1 MEDKEY
7 LAKIEINILE
17 NLKKKNRVMAKE
29 FQYIKMGIVMK
40 VNLNQMNKFQ
50 GQFFIK
56 MDIYSQENFN
66 KNIKT
71 KYILLVEKAL

>member
-1 MEDKEY
+1 
-7 LAKIEINILE
+7 
-17 NLKKKNRVMAKE
+17 
-29 FQYIKMGIVMK
+29 MGIVMK

-71 KYILLVEKAL
+71 KYILLVYSLLLSLNRYLVFKIFCQAKEMLLGQ

>member
-17 NLKKKNRVMAKE
+17 NLKKENRVMAKE